1 MGCCPGADVTAA
13 TVPTAPG
20 VEIAVSRQNV
30 LLPADAAA
38 LLQRGHC
45 SLAEAARF
53 LGLSVKPDGTA
64 GSTAHTQA
72 QRYRERV
79 QALMFDARGNPRPYD
94 TSALIPRMVRGA
106 WVEIP
111 NSKSGVIRVD
121 TRYLVPM
128 VHPELGWPS

>member
-1 MGCCPGADVTAA
+1 MTTA
-13 TVPTAPG
+13 TLPTSPA

-30 LLPADAAA
+30 LLPPEAAA

-79 QALMFDARGNPRPYD
+79 QGVMFDAKGRPRPYD
-94 TSALIPRMVRGA
+94 AQELIPRMVRGA

-111 NSKSGVIRVD
+111 NSKSGVIRCD
-121 TRYLVPM
+121 TRFLVPM
-128 VHPELGWPS
+128 AIRELGWPV

>member
-1 MGCCPGADVTAA
+1 MTTA
-13 TVPTAPG
+13 TIPTAPA

-30 LLPADAAA
+30 LLPAEAAA

-64 GSTAHTQA
+64 GSTAHSQA

-94 TSALIPRMVRGA
+94 TTALIPRMVRGA
-106 WVEIP
+106 WTEIP
-111 NSKSGVIRVD
+111 NWKSGVIRVD
-121 TRYLVPM
+121 TRFLIPM
-128 VHPELGWPS
+128 RCPDLGWPA

>member
-1 MGCCPGADVTAA
+1 MTAA
-13 TVPTAPG
+13 TLPTAPA

-30 LLPADAAA
+30 LLPVEAAA

-45 SLAEAARF
+45 SLADAARF

-79 QALMFDARGNPRPYD
+79 QKLMFDGKGKPQPYD
-94 TSALIPRMVRGA
+94 PQELIPRMVRGA
-106 WVEIP
+106 WTEIP
-111 NSKSGVIRVD
+111 NTKSGVIRVD
-121 TRYLVPM
+121 TRYLVCM
-128 VHPELGWPS
+128 VHPVLGWPS

>member
-1 MGCCPGADVTAA
+1 MTAA
-13 TVPTAPG
+13 AIPSTPA

-30 LLPADAAA
+30 LLPAEAAA

-45 SLAEAARF
+45 SLGEAARF
-53 LGLSVKPDGTA
+53 LGLAVKPDGTG
-64 GSTAHTQA
+64 GSTAHAQA

-79 QALMFDARGNPRPYD
+79 QGVMFDGKGRPRPYD
-94 TSALIPRMVRGA
+94 PKELIPRMVRGC

-121 TRYLVPM
+121 TTLLVPM
-128 VHPELGWPS
+128 VVPSLGWPL

>member
-1 MGCCPGADVTAA
+1 VSAV
-13 TVPTAPG
+13 VPTAPA

-53 LGLSVKPDGTA
+53 LGLSVKHDGTA

-72 QRYRERV
+72 QRYRKRV
-79 QALMFDARGNPRPYD
+79 EGLLFDRSGRPRPYD
-94 TSALIPRMVRGA
+94 PRDLIPRMVRGA
-106 WVEIP
+106 WIEIP
-111 NSKSGVIRVD
+111 NTKSGVIRVD
-121 TRYLVPM
+121 TRFLIPM
-128 VHPELGWPS
+128 VHPEAGWPV

>member
-1 MGCCPGADVTAA
+1 MNPA
-13 TVPTAPG
+13 TTMPTAPA

-30 LLPADAAA
+30 LLPAEAAA
-38 LLQRGHC
+38 LLQRGRC

-64 GSTAHTQA
+64 GSTAHAQA

-94 TSALIPRMVRGA
+94 TTALIPRMVRGQ
-106 WVEIP
+106 WVEIA
-111 NSKSGVIRVD
+111 NSKSGVIRCD
-121 TRYLVPM
+121 TRYLVAQ
-128 VHPELGWPS
+128 VYPEIGMPS

>member
-1 MGCCPGADVTAA
+1 MS
-13 TVPTAPG
+13 APLPIAPA
-20 VEIAVSRQNV
+20 VEVAVSRQNV
-30 LLPADAAA
+30 VLPVEAAQ

-53 LGLSVKPDGTA
+53 LGLSVKADGTA

-79 QALMFDARGNPRPYD
+79 QALMFDAKGNPRPYD
-94 TSALIPRMVRGA
+94 PRALIPRMVRGA
-106 WVEIP
+106 WTEIP

-121 TRYLVPM
+121 TRFLVAM
-128 VHPELGWPS
+128 VHPEMGWPV

>member
-1 MGCCPGADVTAA
+1 MSTAA
-13 TVPTAPG
+13 LPTSPA

-30 LLPADAAA
+30 LLPADVRD
-38 LLQRGHC
+38 LFMRGSC
-45 SLAEAARF
+45 SLSEAARF

-79 QALMFDARGNPRPYD
+79 QAVMFDARGRPRPYD
-94 TSALIPRMVRGA
+94 PQELIPRMVRGA

-111 NSKSGVIRVD
+111 NWKSGVIRVD
-121 TRYLVPM
+121 TRMLIPM
-128 VHPELGWPS
+128 RFPCLGWPT